1 MSREEKAE
9 AAALVAA
16 AARAEVKK
24 RDQKIADTARR
35 TFEKQQAIKEKL
47 AECQQQ
53 VIEKLTEVGNA
64 FHEVAELG
72 RPLNT
77 RAEWERTWALE
88 KARGRNREDE
98 LEFEEDLPEVDTLA
112 AILSNQ
118 LEKMLQ
124 LAAEKEA
131 EVLNLESL
139 SLATLAIADELIK
152 NAQDS
157 VNEMMNELH
166 SAEGSREEMITR
178 MESLSVGLGRQT
190 SSMATIAAPQAGGK
204 GSDGAPG
211 GSLASASGMMRR
223 KYAGTTGPT
232 PVPHLRWDWGSP
244 LPHLRRDWAHPMPTS
259 APGPCMRGTI
269 TRMSACVWAPGGQCM
284 HARTHARRT
293 HGPNPA
299 QPAVCEYAPRAQ
311 THARTHALR
320 ARTHYAHALCARTHA
335 CTHAL
340 HVRTHART
348 HGRERS
354 PSHVRICDRCRRAG
368 LRC

>member
-139 SLATLAIADELIK
+139 SLATLTIADELIK

-190 SSMATIAAPQAGGK
+190 SSMPTIAAPQAGGK

-211 GSLASASGMMRR
+211 GSLASASGMRR

-232 PVPHLRWDWGSP
+232 PVPHLRRDWAP
-244 LPHLRRDWAHPMPTS
+244 PCPHLRLDR
-259 APGPCMRGTI
+259 
-269 TRMSACVWAPGGQCM
+269 ACA
-284 HARTHARRT
+284 ARLLA
-293 HGPNPA
+293 
-299 QPAVCEYAPRAQ
+299 
-311 THARTHALR
+311 
-320 ARTHYAHALCARTHA
+320 
-335 CTHAL
+335 
-340 HVRTHART
+340 
-348 HGRERS
+348 
-354 PSHVRICDRCRRAG
+354 
-368 LRC
+368 